1 MNKKK
6 IPEMHRINASILVA
20 YTFITVIL
28 FFAYMLEF
36 VKGSRTPGYTLVF
49 SLFDIVPYVMF
60 CILYRK
66 DKTSPALKYILSI
79 GFSVLYAFVLLTAA
93 VPTTFVYIFMLFGL
107 IVLYGD
113 MKLCFISG
121 GIAIVANAISI
132 SLGFANG
139 SLTSADLA
147 MVEIQVASV
156 VLAAVFAGL
165 ATNVTGKVNRQKLE
179 EIEEE
184 KSKTE
189 TLLTNTLALS
199 KTISDDIDSVTERI
213 EQLRLSV
220 VTTKDSMQDVS
231 SGANETAE
239 ALQQQLSQTEEI
251 MAQIEKAKEVTTAIT
266 GDVQQTENIIGVGK
280 ENIDSL
286 LASVTQSESVSAT
299 VASKMDELI
308 ENTKQM
314 HSIVEIINSI
324 TSKTSMLSLNASIEA
339 ARAGEMGK
347 GFAVVASEI
356 STLAG
361 QTNDATVNITK
372 LITDITASIEEAY
385 NSINQLMESNNA
397 QNMAA
402 ETMAETFTQIESCV
416 SNIEEVTSDLGLV
429 VSELVKANECMVTNI
444 NNVSAVTEEV
454 SARAN
459 ETLSGSENDAIV
471 VDEVAKVIVEINES
485 AKKLNA

>member
-1 MNKKK
+1 MKQKK
-6 IPEMHRINASILVA
+6 IPELHRINAAILVA
-20 YTFITVIL
+20 YTVITVIL
-28 FFAYMLEF
+28 LFAYILEF
-36 VKGSRTPGYTLVF
+36 AKGSRTPGYTLVF
-49 SLFDIVPYVMF
+49 ALLDLAPFIAY

-139 SLTSADLA
+139 SLTTDDLA

-199 KTISDDIDSVTERI
+199 KTISDDIDSVTERM

-239 ALQQQLSQTEEI
+239 ALQAQLSQTEEI

-266 GDVQQTENIIGVGK
+266 GDVQQTENIICVGK

-416 SNIEEVTSDLGLV
+416 SNIDEVTSDLGLV

>member
-1 MNKKK
+1 MKQKK
-6 IPEMHRINASILVA
+6 IPELHRINAAILVA
-20 YTFITVIL
+20 YTVITVIL
-28 FFAYMLEF
+28 LFAYILEF

-49 SLFDIVPYVMF
+49 ALLDVAPFIAYCV
-60 CILYRK
+60 LYRK
-66 DKTSPALKYILSI
+66 DKTSPVLKYILSI

-113 MKLCFISG
+113 MKLCYISG
-121 GIAIVANAISI
+121 GIAIIANLISI
-132 SLGFANG
+132 SLGFTNG

-147 MVEIQVASV
+147 MVEIQIASV

-165 ATNVTGKVNRQKLE
+165 ATSVTGKVNRQKLE
-179 EIEEE
+179 EIQEE
-184 KSKTE
+184 KDKTE
-189 TLLTNTLALS
+189 TLLTNTLTLS
-199 KTISDDIDSVTERI
+199 KAISDDIDAVTERV
-213 EQLRLSV
+213 ELLRQSV

-231 SGANETAE
+231 SGATETAE

-266 GDVQQTENIIGVGK
+266 GDVHQTESTIGIGK

-286 LASVTQSESVSAT
+286 LASVTQSETVSAT
-299 VASKMDELI
+299 VAAKMDELI

-372 LITDITASIEEAY
+372 LITGITASIEEAY

-416 SNIEEVTSDLGLV
+416 SNIDEVTSDLGLV
-429 VSELVKANECMVTNI
+429 VSELVKANENMVTNI

-459 ETLSGSENDAIV
+459 ETLSGSENDAVV
-471 VDEVAKVIVEINES
+471 VDEVAKVIVEINEN

>member
-1 MNKKK
+1 MKEKRMS
-6 IPEMHRINASILVA
+6 ELHRINAAILVA
-20 YTFITVIL
+20 YTVLTVIL
-28 FFAYMLEF
+28 LFAYILEF
-36 VKGSRTPGYTLVF
+36 IKGSRTIGYTAVF
-49 SLFDIVPYVMF
+49 ALLDVAPYIAYCV
-60 CILYRK
+60 LYRK
-66 DKTSPALKYILSI
+66 DKTSPVLKYLLCI

-113 MKLCFISG
+113 IKLCFISG
-121 GIAIVANAISI
+121 GIAILANVISI
-132 SLGFANG
+132 AVNFGNG

-147 MVEIQVASV
+147 MVEIQLISV
-156 VLAAVFAGL
+156 ILAAVFAGL

-179 EIEEE
+179 ELQEE
-184 KSKTE
+184 KEKTE
-189 TLLTNTLALS
+189 TLLNNTLTLS
-199 KTISDDIDSVTERI
+199 KAISDDIDSVTDRM
-213 EQLRLSV
+213 EQLRQSV
-220 VTTKDSMQDVS
+220 ITTKDSMQDVS

-239 ALQQQLSQTEEI
+239 TLQQQLMQTEEI
-251 MAQIEKAKEVTTAIT
+251 MAQIEKAKEVTNAIT
-266 GDVQQTENIIGVGK
+266 GDVNQTEGTISVGK
-280 ENIDSL
+280 DNIDSL
-286 LASVTQSESVSAT
+286 LTSVSQSEKISAT
-299 VASKMDELI
+299 VANKMDELM

-314 HSIVEIINSI
+314 HSIVEMINSI

-372 LITDITASIEEAY
+372 LISDITASIEEAY
-385 NSINQLMESNNA
+385 NSINQLMESSNA

-402 ETMAETFTQIESCV
+402 ETVAETFIDIETCV
-416 SNIEEVTSDLGLV
+416 TNINEVTTDLSNV
-429 VSELVKANECMVTNI
+429 VTELVRANESMVSNI
-444 NNVSAVTEEV
+444 NNVSSVTEEV

-471 VDEVAKVIVEINES
+471 VDEITNVIVDLNEK